1 MSRSRWLQNGRPTLR
16 RDFPPHPT
24 RRLSMPDNAVKLDGV
39 SHRYGH
45 TTALDGVSLSIPGGT
60 ATAVVG
66 PDGVGKSTL
75 LALIAGIKR
84 GQAGTVRV
92 LGGDMKSAAHRDRAA
107 PRIAFM

>member
-1 MSRSRWLQNGRPTLR
+1 MSRSRWRRNGRPTLR
-16 RDFPPHPT
+16 RNFPPRPP
-24 RRLSMPDNAVKLDGV
+24 RRPSMPDDVINLDGV

-92 LGGDMKSAAHRDRAA
+92 LGGDMKS
-107 PRIAFM
+107 